1 VASYRRPLSLT
12 KYPPAPRGNQYRS
25 TVAIPCSVR
34 CPAGMADFALA
45 DDFLPIYDVSDAVAT
60 VADADR
66 NTAWRALVDV
76 DL

>member
-1 VASYRRPLSLT
+1 
-12 KYPPAPRGNQYRS
+12 
-25 TVAIPCSVR
+25 
-34 CPAGMADFALA
+34 MADFALA